1 MFSCFPC
8 GFSYFPC
15 GGRLF
20 RRPHRQSSPYGCTA
34 PSPDPNP
41 RMARR
46 RNIMVRMGCW
56 WRSCS
61 HHLCPCV
68 NRQGRPTRNNRGP
81 LRQRPS
87 TTDLMED
94 SNRGFQSRAV
104 LEGPGPSTSGNE
116 LGLRAQSPE
125 SLEDTLEPDCLDEDS
140 SFTSSTS
147 SSSTK
152 EETDVMW
159 RRVMSSLIGIQRL
172 HNPARN
178 IHCHVYVTDHDL
190 EYEDHHIQG
199 FIENPE
205 PMEGK
210 AKWPLLV
217 TEETTGQ
224 FPPSGRALQL
234 ETPEMSSPGQQL
246 LVTPPPAKPT
256 ELPPIPIPTPEVLL
270 RSPGIYFLIIFIV
283 CIYLYFY

>member
-1 MFSCFPC
+1 
-8 GFSYFPC
+8 
-15 GGRLF
+15 
-20 RRPHRQSSPYGCTA
+20 
-34 PSPDPNP
+34 
-41 RMARR
+41 
-46 RNIMVRMGCW
+46 
-56 WRSCS
+56 
-61 HHLCPCV
+61 
-68 NRQGRPTRNNRGP
+68 
-81 LRQRPS
+81 
-87 TTDLMED
+87 MED

-210 AKWPLLV
+210 AKCEKVWV
-217 TEETTGQ
+217 VAVSIWGWDGAGHAEHIFQ
-224 FPPSGRALQL
+224 KQRRGRNNEKHSCHSLHAFWGHSQGLGL
-234 ETPEMSSPGQQL
+234 CVDL
-246 LVTPPPAKPT
+246 
-256 ELPPIPIPTPEVLL
+256 
-270 RSPGIYFLIIFIV
+270 
-283 CIYLYFY
+283 